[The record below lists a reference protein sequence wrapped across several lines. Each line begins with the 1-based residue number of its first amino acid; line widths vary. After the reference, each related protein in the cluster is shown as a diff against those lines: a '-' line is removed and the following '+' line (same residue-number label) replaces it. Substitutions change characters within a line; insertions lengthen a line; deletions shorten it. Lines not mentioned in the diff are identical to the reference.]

1 MARVSFRASWPS
13 QCSDKIRLPIVAWFM
28 QEHKGLGAVQY
39 RFSARMIKQQAKGAI
54 KNNGN
59 SDASNAYWMVSENHG
74 GAPAFV
80 R

>member
-1 MARVSFRASWPS
+1 
-13 QCSDKIRLPIVAWFM
+13 M

-39 RFSARMIKQQAKGAI
+39 RFSARMIKQKAKGAI
-54 KNNGN
+54 NYNGN
-59 SDASNAYWMVSENHG
+59 PDASNAYWMVSGNHG